1 MPVNTTFD
9 AHGRGLNVRDEE
21 CECTLI
27 AAMHKLRTIQTL
39 LALTLLHEE
48 VTATLAVERKLAASG
63 TTDPLLCASVGLEL
77 WHTVTRV

>member
-1 MPVNTTFD
+1 MRN
-9 AHGRGLNVRDEE
+9 EE
-21 CECTLI
+21 CKCALVAGVHEF
-27 AAMHKLRTIQTL
+27 RTIETL

-48 VTATLAVERKLAASG
+48 VTATLAIECKFAASG